1 MTDTLDDEIPLYDFP
16 LEEGLSTWIAA
27 WGEYLRA
34 QKRVSDHTYKAYLA
48 DIGDFLSH
56 MQAQHGDEA
65 SVEMLAELTAGDMRG
80 WLAARANRG
89 LVATST
95 ARALSSVRQFFRFL
109 QREGVVENTAIFH
122 TRTPKRKAPLPKAL
136 PESQSLQATDLIESM
151 QTESWVGL
159 RDRAVL
165 MLLYGCGLRI
175 SEALNLTR
183 GAAPLSDALT
193 ITGKGNKQRLVP
205 VLPGVANAVD
215 AYLAA
220 CPYTLS
226 ASDPLFV
233 GVKGKQL
240 QPAIFQKQLAHLR
253 ISLGLPQHATPHAF
267 RHSFATHLLGNGAD
281 LRAVQE
287 LLGHASLSTTQR
299 YTLVDSQR
307 LMAAYKNAHPRAGN

>member
-109 QREGVVENTAIFH
+109 QREGVVENT
-122 TRTPKRKAPLPKAL
+122 
-136 PESQSLQATDLIESM
+136 ATDLIESM